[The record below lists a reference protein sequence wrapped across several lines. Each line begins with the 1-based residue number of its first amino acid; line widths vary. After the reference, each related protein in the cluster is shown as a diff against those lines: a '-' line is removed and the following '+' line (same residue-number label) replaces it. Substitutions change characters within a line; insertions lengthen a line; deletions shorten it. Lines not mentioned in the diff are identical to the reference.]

1 VKLARFGSIHA
12 QTRSYRSPEG
22 DRIASFHF
30 SFVDC
35 DCDYAVV
42 SASRRRKIIKPTKP
56 TPPTPSSAIVLGSAT
71 WVVPPDDVIETS
83 SPSVTQKTNVG
94 GAPAVPLNCMV
105 ALLTPSTKFTK
116 FVLSLPTVQGPVS
129 AIGGE
134 SDDTAKLF
142 EPLLQLKIPYVALE
156 VLKVNVKTAPLLNPG
171 NVNTSSTSV
180 GDSFVFV
187 KVVVEIPLIVG
198 PAPTVPKNTAVVVPL
213 FDALLVPCMEF
224 ARRGTAAHRS
234 TNTSANERREEL
246 IDLDLQLLGHKED
259 GALYCSPA
267 RPSSLILKRFFGT
280 RRLGVLHLP
289 ERACVA

>member
-1 VKLARFGSIHA
+1 M
-12 QTRSYRSPEG
+12 
-22 DRIASFHF
+22 
-30 SFVDC
+30 
-35 DCDYAVV
+35 
-42 SASRRRKIIKPTKP
+42 
-56 TPPTPSSAIVLGSAT
+56 LGSAT
-71 WVVPPDDVIETS
+71 CVVPPDEVIETS

-105 ALLTPSTKFTK
+105 ALVAPSTKFTK

-129 AIGGE
+129 AIGVE
-134 SDDTAKLF
+134 SDDIAKLF
-142 EPLLQLKIPYVALE
+142 EPLLQSNIPYVALE

-171 NVNTSSTSV
+171 NENTSSTSV
-180 GDSFVFV
+180 GDSLLFV
-187 KVVVEIPLIVG
+187 KSVVEIPLIVG
-198 PAPTVPKNTAVVVPL
+198 PAPVKFADIGPNAGPL

>member
-1 VKLARFGSIHA
+1 MK
-12 QTRSYRSPEG
+12 
-22 DRIASFHF
+22 
-30 SFVDC
+30 C
-35 DCDYAVV
+35 DCRYAVV
-42 SASRRRKIIKPTKP
+42 SASRRRNISKPTTP
-56 TPPTPSSAIVLGSAT
+56 TPPAPSSAIVLGSAT

-83 SPSVTQKTNVG
+83 CPSVTQNTNVG
-94 GAPAVPLNCMV
+94 GAPPVLGLNCMV

-129 AIGGE
+129 AIGVE

-142 EPLLQLKIPYVALE
+142 EPLLQLNIPYVALE

-180 GDSFVFV
+180 GDSFEFM
-187 KVVVEIPLIVG
+187 KSVVEMPLIVG
-198 PAPTVPKNTAVVVPL
+198 PAPSKFAAVVVPL

-246 IDLDLQLLGHKED
+246 IDLDLQLSEHKED
-259 GALYCSPA
+259 GALYCSHA
-267 RPSSLILKRFFGT
+267 RPSSLILKLFFGT
-280 RRLGVLHLP
+280 YRLGVLHVHP
-289 ERACVA
+289 AAP

>member
-1 VKLARFGSIHA
+1 MG
-12 QTRSYRSPEG
+12 
-22 DRIASFHF
+22 
-30 SFVDC
+30 C
-35 DCDYAVV
+35 DCGYAVV
-42 SASRRRKIIKPTKP
+42 RASRRRKIIKPTKP

-71 WVVPPDDVIETS
+71 WVVPPDDVIETN

-129 AIGGE
+129 AIGIE

-142 EPLLQLKIPYVALE
+142 EPLLQLNIPYVALE

-180 GDSFVFV
+180 GDSFEFM
-187 KVVVEIPLIVG
+187 KSVVEMPLIVG
-198 PAPTVPKNTAVVVPL
+198 PAPSKFAAVVVPL

-224 ARRGTAAHRS
+224 ARRGAAAHRS

-246 IDLDLQLLGHKED
+246 IDLDLQLSEHKED
-259 GALYCSPA
+259 GALYCSHA
-267 RPSSLILKRFFGT
+267 RPSSLILKLFFGT
-280 RRLGVLHLP
+280 HRLGVLHVDP
-289 ERACVA
+289 AAP